1 MAERAKRKGAADLE
15 RPVPQQVEALLGWLE
30 RTGTKRDR
38 KGMARY
44 AIPSD
49 KAFGVPVGVL
59 QKKAK
64 ELGRNHDLALALWTT
79 DRYEAR
85 MLAAFMDDPACV
97 TPAQM
102 DRWCREFDSWA
113 ICDTVCLHLFDRTPH
128 AWDKVVLWSRRR
140 DEFVRRAAFALIAGL
155 ALHDRRSGDAPFMRS
170 LSLIERAAGDE
181 RNFVKKGVN
190 WALRAVGGRNPA
202 LHQAATAAAGR
213 LAKSADASA
222 RWIGKDALRQLASPA
237 TKKRLARA
245 RE

>member
-1 MAERAKRKGAADLE
+1 MAERAKPRTAAELARPAGE
-15 RPVPQQVEALLGWLE
+15 RAESLLAWLE
-30 RTGTKRDR
+30 RTGTKRER

-64 ELGRNHDLALALWTT
+64 EVGRDHELALALWKT

-85 MLAAFMDDPACV
+85 MLAAFLDDPARV

-128 AWDKVVLWSRRR
+128 AWDKVALWSRRR
-140 DEFVRRAAFALIAGL
+140 DEFVRRAAFALLAGL
-155 ALHDRRSGDAPFMRS
+155 ALHDRRSGDTPFARS
-170 LSLIERAAGDE
+170 LSLIERAADDE
-181 RNFVKKGVN
+181 RNFVKKAVS
-190 WALRAVGGRNPA
+190 WALRAVGGRSPA
-202 LHQAATAAAGR
+202 LHQAAVAAAGR
-213 LAKSADASA
+213 LAKSAVPSA
-222 RWIGKDALRQLASPA
+222 RWIGRDALRQLASPA
-237 TKKRLARA
+237 TQKRLAA
-245 RE
+245 R